1 MRKKRGVLIT
11 GQRDAIGEV
20 KKIEG
25 KDRGD
30 DKVNSRSLT
39 CQSPHIISL
48 DSNYINRW

>member
-1 MRKKRGVLIT
+1 MKKKKRRALIT
-11 GQRDAIGEV
+11 DQRDAIGEV

-39 CQSPHIISL
+39 CQSPLIVWL
-48 DSNYINRW
+48 ED